1 MRFTELSKEMQ
12 LKVRMFEAHA
22 NELGKDSPEC
32 RELWL
37 ELQKE
42 PLICGALKKKD
53 GEFSVCLR
61 SPVEGRDRCEFHGGK
76 TLKGDQLTP
85 AQKQA
90 QLSNLRPDA
99 HFIHGLYRD
108 KDRDSSMWL
117 DSLTQEEIDFS
128 NWLEGKVRNAYTIP
142 DDGLSEVFLSG
153 LIADAIVHYRLLRKG
168 KFESGSKHT
177 AKPLF
182 DILKA
187 CKDLGWLKNE
197 QDNKNQA
204 QSVALAWLDKLDSIP
219 APSNNN
225 DNDKPIVN

>member
-1 MRFTELSKEMQ
+1 MRFRELSKEMQ

-22 NELGKDSPEC
+22 DELGKDSPEC

-42 PLICGALKKKD
+42 PLICGALNKKD
-53 GEFSVCLR
+53 GEHSACLR
-61 SPVEGRDRCEFHGGK
+61 SPVEGRNRCEFHGGK
-76 TLKGDQLTP
+76 TLKGDQMTP

-108 KDRDSSMWL
+108 KNSDSSMWL

-128 NWLEGKVRNAYTIP
+128 NRFEEKVRSAYVIP
-142 DDGLSEVFLSG
+142 DDGLSEVILQG
-153 LIADAIVHYRLLRKG
+153 LITDAIIQFRLVRSGRLQ
-168 KFESGSKHT
+168 SGSKHT
-177 AKPLF
+177 AKPYM
-182 DILKA
+182 DMVKVA
-187 CKDLGWLKNE
+187 KDMGWLKVE
-197 QDNKNQA
+197 QDKSNQA

-225 DNDKPIVN
+225 EDDKPIIN